1 MNKAPTLLLSFLFI
15 FSFLACSKKAK
26 KKGELTDYITENTT
40 SVWRINDWSNYNAL
54 MQSQYANNA
63 TEKPS
68 EVSKLLQ
75 HIQPSNTSLITA
87 TVSDSIPFYTI
98 ITPQDSLLLPTD
110 TTKYQIRKQKNITT
124 YTSSDYSFYTGIRDS
139 IVLISNDEA
148 TLETILLSDNTSQKE
163 LKRLLNVK
171 STSEIV
177 GVHKNTKKSGLSEWS
192 VLDFSQLKD
201 GFLATGV
208 LQSNDSLGYWSS
220 LIYGQN
226 PQPIRIANYTPIHAN
241 SSWALVYQNAEM
253 LKRKIETYTKKSVQS
268 KDLDVLE
275 ASDEIGCINLPNG
288 NAFGIN
294 SLDKESLMQL
304 LVTDITIDEVYRESQ
319 IYAVENKNLLEH
331 VKLAFCEDT
340 SLNYLV
346 VFDTYFI
353 FVEDKD
359 LAKEFITTQINQH
372 SLANAASYTESAK
385 TLSSNASLV
394 YYALDGKTPKEVQ
407 KQTALEIFGS
417 KSALGKSQFPLLTL
431 QLNADKGFSHINFL
445 AHQGSGQNL
454 KSTRVVE
461 NLQIELG
468 ERILKGPI
476 YFSNHLTNRK
486 DILIQDQAN
495 TLHLYNSENGEK
507 YWSKTLDSPILGEI
521 HEIDIYRNGRKQ
533 LAFATE
539 NRFHIIARNGK
550 EVAPFPI
557 NFRDKVT
564 QGLAV
569 FDYNSNS
576 DYRFVIIQGSDI
588 LMYNNKAEIV
598 RGFTY
603 KKADS
608 PIIMPAQHLRIGRR
622 DYLIFAEENGKLQI
636 RNRRGHNRVTVA
648 GKYDI
653 KTQPVE
659 IERGGFVFY
668 TNDLGKINVSTSG
681 TLNKQTLED
690 PFYKTTKHGV
700 TAFMQAQNLR
710 INQTEIELPF
720 GLYTDPNIYQVGNQ
734 TYVTITDTQESRVY
748 VYDAKGELLQGFPVY
763 GKSIAFIADANRN
776 GKPNLIVQTDDQVLT
791 QYSVE

>member
-1 MNKAPTLLLSFLFI
+1 MNKAPALLLYLLFI
-15 FSFLACSKKAK
+15 LSFVACTDKAA

-54 MQSQYANNA
+54 LQSPYATSAN
-63 TEKPS
+63 EKAS
-68 EVSKLLQ
+68 EVSKLLE
-75 HIQPSNTSLITA
+75 HLQPSNTSLITA
-87 TVSDSIPFYTI
+87 SVSDSIQYYTI
-98 ITPQDSLLLPTD
+98 IAPQDSLLLPTD
-110 TTKYQIRKQKNITT
+110 TTKYKILKQKDITK
-124 YTSSDYSFYTGIRDS
+124 YTSNDYSFYTGIRDS
-139 IVLISNDEA
+139 IVLISNDEP
-148 TLETILLSDNTSQKE
+148 TRKTILESDSKSQVE

-171 STSEIV
+171 SKSEIV
-177 GVHKNTKKSGLSEWS
+177 GLRKNPNASGLSEWS

-208 LQSNDSLGYWSS
+208 LQSNDSVGYWSN
-220 LIYGQN
+220 LISGQN
-226 PQPIRIANYTPIHAN
+226 PQPIRVANYTPIYAN
-241 SSWALVYQNAEM
+241 SSWALVYQNAEL
-253 LKRKIETYTKKSVQS
+253 LKNKIEIHTKKAVQT
-268 KDLDVLE
+268 KELDILE
-275 ASDEIGCINLPNG
+275 ASDELSCINLPNG

-294 SLDKESLMQL
+294 SLDRESLMQL
-304 LVTDITIDEVYRESQ
+304 LAADITLDEAYRETS
-319 IYAVENKNLLEH
+319 IYTVENKTLLEN
-331 VKLAFCEDT
+331 VKLAFCEDIP
-340 SLNYLV
+340 LNYLV
-346 VFDTYFI
+346 AFDTYFI

-372 SLANAASYTESAK
+372 SLANVDAYKESAK

-394 YYALDGKTPKEVQ
+394 YYALDGKTPRDLQ

-417 KSALGKSQFPLLTL
+417 KNTLGKSQFPLLVL

-445 AHQGSGQNL
+445 AHQGSEQSL
-454 KSTRVVE
+454 KNTRVVE
-461 NLQIELG
+461 NLQIQLE

-476 YFSNHLTNRK
+476 YFSNHITNRK
-486 DILIQDQAN
+486 DILVQDQAN
-495 TLHLYNSENGEK
+495 TLHLFNSENGEK
-507 YWSKTLDSPILGEI
+507 YWSKSLDSPILGDI
-521 HEIDIYRNGRKQ
+521 HEVDIYKNGRKQ

-539 NRFHIIARNGK
+539 SRLHVIARNGK

-557 NFRDKVT
+557 KFRDKVT

-569 FDYNSNS
+569 FDYNNNS
-576 DYRFVIIQGSDI
+576 DYRLVIIQGNDI
-588 LMYNNKAEIV
+588 LMYNKKAEIV

-603 KKADS
+603 KKANS
-608 PIIMPAQHLRIGRR
+608 RIIMPAQHLRINKR

-636 RNRRGHNRVTVA
+636 RNRRGQNRLSVE
-648 GKYDI
+648 GKYNI

-668 TNDLGKINVSTSG
+668 TNDLEKINVSTSG
-681 TLNKQTLED
+681 DINKQTLKE

-720 GLYTDPNIYQVGNQ
+720 GLYTDPSIYRVGNQ
-734 TYVTITDTQESRVY
+734 TYVTLTDTQESRVY

-763 GKSIAFIADANRN
+763 GKAKAFIADASRN
-776 GKPNLIVQTDDQVLT
+776 GRPNLIVETDDQILT

>member
-1 MNKAPTLLLSFLFI
+1 MNKAPALLLYLLFI
-15 FSFLACSKKAK
+15 LSFVACTDKAA

-54 MQSQYANNA
+54 LQSPYATSAN
-63 TEKPS
+63 EKAS
-68 EVSKLLQ
+68 EVSKLLE
-75 HIQPSNTSLITA
+75 HLQPSNTSLITA
-87 TVSDSIPFYTI
+87 SVSDSIQYYTI
-98 ITPQDSLLLPTD
+98 IAPQDSLLLPTD
-110 TTKYQIRKQKNITT
+110 TTKYKILKQKDITK
-124 YTSSDYSFYTGIRDS
+124 YTSNDYSFYTGIRDS
-139 IVLISNDEA
+139 IVLISNDEP
-148 TLETILLSDNTSQKE
+148 TLKTILESDSKSQVE

-171 STSEIV
+171 SKSEIV
-177 GVHKNTKKSGLSEWS
+177 GLRKNPNASGLSEWS

-208 LQSNDSLGYWSS
+208 LQSNDSVGYWSN
-220 LIYGQN
+220 LISGQN
-226 PQPIRIANYTPIHAN
+226 PQPIRVANYTPIYAN
-241 SSWALVYQNAEM
+241 SSWALVYQNAEL
-253 LKRKIETYTKKSVQS
+253 LKNKIEIHTKKAVQT
-268 KDLDVLE
+268 KELDILE
-275 ASDEIGCINLPNG
+275 ASDELSCINLPNG

-294 SLDKESLMQL
+294 SLDRESLMQL
-304 LVTDITIDEVYRESQ
+304 LVTDITLDEVYRESQ
-319 IYAVENKNLLEH
+319 IYAVENKKLLEN
-331 VKLAFCEDT
+331 VKLAFCEDIP
-340 SLNYLV
+340 LNYLV
-346 VFDTYFI
+346 AFDTYFI

-372 SLANAASYTESAK
+372 SLANVDAYKESAK

-394 YYALDGKTPKEVQ
+394 YYGLDGKTPRDLQ

-417 KSALGKSQFPLLTL
+417 KNTLGKSQFPLLVL

-445 AHQGSGQNL
+445 AHQGSEQSL
-454 KSTRVVE
+454 KNTRVVE
-461 NLQIELG
+461 NLQIQLE

-476 YFSNHLTNRK
+476 YFSNHITNRK
-486 DILIQDQAN
+486 DILVQDQAN
-495 TLHLYNSENGEK
+495 TLHLFNSENGEK
-507 YWSKTLDSPILGEI
+507 YWSKSLDSPILGDI
-521 HEIDIYRNGRKQ
+521 HEVDIYKNGRKQ

-539 NRFHIIARNGK
+539 SRLHVIARNGK

-557 NFRDKVT
+557 KFRDKVT

-569 FDYNSNS
+569 FDYNNNS
-576 DYRFVIIQGSDI
+576 DYRLVIIQGNDI
-588 LMYNNKAEIV
+588 LMYNKKAEIV

-603 KKADS
+603 KKANS
-608 PIIMPAQHLRIGRR
+608 RIIMPAQHLRINKR

-636 RNRRGHNRVTVA
+636 RNRRGQNRLSVE
-648 GKYDI
+648 GKYNI

-668 TNDLGKINVSTSG
+668 TNDLEKINVSTSG
-681 TLNKQTLED
+681 DINKQTLKE

-720 GLYTDPNIYQVGNQ
+720 GLYTDPSIYRVGNQ
-734 TYVTITDTQESRVY
+734 TYVTLTDTQESRVY

-763 GKSIAFIADANRN
+763 GKAKAFIADASRN
-776 GKPNLIVQTDDQVLT
+776 GRPNLIVETDDQILT

>member
-1 MNKAPTLLLSFLFI
+1 MNKAPALLLYLLFI
-15 FSFLACSKKAK
+15 LSFVACTEKAK

-54 MQSQYANNA
+54 LQSQYASNA
-63 TEKPS
+63 TDKPS
-68 EVSKLLQ
+68 EVSKLLE
-75 HIQPSNTSLITA
+75 HLQPSNTSLITA
-87 TVSDSIPFYTI
+87 TVSDSIQYYTI
-98 ITPQDSLLLPTD
+98 IAPQDSLLLPTD
-110 TTKYQIRKQKNITT
+110 TTKYKILKQKDITK
-124 YTSSDYSFYTGIRDS
+124 YTSNDYSFYTGIRDS
-139 IVLISNDEA
+139 IVLISNDEP
-148 TLETILLSDNTSQKE
+148 TLKTILESDRKSQEE

-171 STSEIV
+171 SKSEIV
-177 GVHKNTKKSGLSEWS
+177 GLRKNQKASGLSEWS

-208 LQSNDSLGYWSS
+208 LQSNDSVGYWSN
-220 LIYGQN
+220 LISGQN
-226 PQPIRIANYTPIHAN
+226 PQPIRVANYTPVYAN
-241 SSWALVYQNAEM
+241 SSWALVYQNAET
-253 LKRKIETYTKKSVQS
+253 LKKKVEAYTMKTVQT
-268 KDLDVLE
+268 KELDILE
-275 ASDEIGCINLPNG
+275 ASDELSCINLPNG

-294 SLDKESLMQL
+294 SLDRESLMQL
-304 LVTDITIDEVYRESQ
+304 LVTDITLDEVYRESQ
-319 IYAVENKNLLEH
+319 IYAVENKKLLEN
-331 VKLAFCEDT
+331 VKLAFCEDI

-346 VFDTYFI
+346 AFDTYFI

-372 SLANAASYTESAK
+372 SLANVDAYKESAK

-394 YYALDGKTPKEVQ
+394 YYGLDGKTPRNLQ

-417 KSALGKSQFPLLTL
+417 KNTLGKSQFPLLVL

-445 AHQGSGQNL
+445 AHQGSEQSL

-461 NLQIELG
+461 NLQIQLE

-476 YFSNHLTNRK
+476 YFSNHITNRK
-486 DILIQDQAN
+486 DILVQDQAN
-495 TLHLYNSENGEK
+495 TLHLFNSENGEK
-507 YWSKTLDSPILGEI
+507 YWSKSLDSPILGDI
-521 HEIDIYRNGRKQ
+521 HEVDIYKNGRKQ

-539 NRFHIIARNGK
+539 SRLHVIARNGK

-557 NFRDKVT
+557 KFRDKVT

-569 FDYNSNS
+569 FDYNNNS
-576 DYRFVIIQGSDI
+576 DYRLVIIQGSDI
-588 LMYNNKAEIV
+588 LMYNKKAEIV

-603 KKADS
+603 KKANS
-608 PIIMPAQHLRIGRR
+608 RIIMPAQHLRINKR

-636 RNRRGHNRVTVA
+636 RNRRGQNRLSVE
-648 GKYDI
+648 GKYNI

-668 TNDLGKINVSTSG
+668 TNDLEKINVSTSG
-681 TLNKQTLED
+681 DINKQTLKE

-720 GLYTDPNIYQVGNQ
+720 GLYTDPSIYRVGNQ
-734 TYVTITDTQESRVY
+734 TYVTLTDTQESRVY

-763 GKSIAFIADANRN
+763 GKAKAFIADASRN
-776 GKPNLIVQTDDQVLT
+776 GKPNLIVQTDDLILT